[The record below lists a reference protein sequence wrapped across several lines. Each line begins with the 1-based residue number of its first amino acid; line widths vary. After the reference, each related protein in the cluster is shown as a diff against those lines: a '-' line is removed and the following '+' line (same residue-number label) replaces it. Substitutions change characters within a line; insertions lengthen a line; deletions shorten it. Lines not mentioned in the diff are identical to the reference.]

1 MAPDRHPGCP
11 GAPPANVRGAF
22 NAHSPGDGGS
32 GLVQPVFRSPARIP
46 AAESIRKGLC
56 AAPPSEKRYTL
67 SYIEPTTAARATLQ
81 RLYFGRRTPLPAS
94 NISRPARHDGTRFA
108 PETDLLGH

>member
-22 NAHSPGDGGS
+22 NAHSPGDGGT

-46 AAESIRKGLC
+46 AAETTRRGLC

-67 SYIEPTTAARATLQ
+67 SLARLGDRARKDPTGVSPYKNRRWSDPAGLARVVQ
-81 RLYFGRRTPLPAS
+81 
-94 NISRPARHDGTRFA
+94 
-108 PETDLLGH
+108 

>member
-46 AAESIRKGLC
+46 AAESSRRGLC

-67 SYIEPTTAARATLQ
+67 SHISAVAMPPSSGGGELTLFRVSHASDHAPVWIELAVGN
-81 RLYFGRRTPLPAS
+81 GRR
-94 NISRPARHDGTRFA
+94 G
-108 PETDLLGH
+108 E

>member
-46 AAESIRKGLC
+46 AAETTRKDLC

-67 SYIEPTTAARATLQ
+67 RKTLYVIIGDVMA
-81 RLYFGRRTPLPAS
+81 LGKGTLPAKP
-94 NISRPARHDGTRFA
+94 RDGVVPTLEIA
-108 PETDLLGH
+108 DLSGKCSGG

>member
-11 GAPPANVRGAF
+11 GAPPANVRGTF

-46 AAESIRKGLC
+46 AAESSRRGLC

-67 SYIEPTTAARATLQ
+67 SQNSKFINIKAIDQFICDRAIGETDV
-81 RLYFGRRTPLPAS
+81 P
-94 NISRPARHDGTRFA
+94 GTRGQ
-108 PETDLLGH
+108 EQ